1 MCFENDSPIPGDM
14 KNKLMAILFC
24 FAFLKA
30 TIGLAQYEKLDQTYY
45 FIQTKDGNEYM
56 GTILSEDGEKLVLL
70 TENLGEITL
79 FLKDIVKR
87 TEIKSGQMI
96 NGKYWFENPQ
106 ASRYFWSPNGYGL
119 KKGEWYYQNVWIF
132 FNQVSTG
139 VTNNFSIGAGIV
151 PLFLFSGASTPVWI
165 TPKLSLP
172 VIEDKLNLGA
182 GGLLGAVI
190 GEQNSGFGILYGL
203 STFGSKDRNMTLG
216 LGWGYVSGE
225 IANRPTITLSGMVRT
240 GARGYFLTEN
250 YYIHSGDFTLGLIS
264 AGGRRIIKNVGL
276 DFGLAIPLASDMDT
290 FIAIP
295 WLGFTVP
302 FGDFESYVE

>member
-1 MCFENDSPIPGDM
+1 M

>member
-1 MCFENDSPIPGDM
+1 M
-14 KNKLMAILFC
+14 KNKMLTVLFC
-24 FAFLKA
+24 LAFLKS
-30 TIGLAQYEKLDQTYY
+30 TIGVAQYEKLDPTLYL
-45 FIQTKDGNEYM
+45 IQTKNGNEYI
-56 GTILSEDGEKLVLL
+56 GTILSEDGEKLILL

-79 FLKDIVKR
+79 FHKDIVKR
-87 TEIKSGQMI
+87 REIKSSQIVDGT
-96 NGKYWFENPQ
+96 YWFENPQ

-139 VTNNFSIGAGIV
+139 LTDNFSIGAGLV
-151 PLFLFSGASTPVWI
+151 PLFLFAGTSTPVWI

-172 VIEDKLNLGA
+172 VIDDQLNLGA

-203 STFGSKDRNMTLG
+203 STFGSKNRNMTLG
-216 LGWGYVSGE
+216 LGWGYASGE
-225 IANRPTITLSGMVRT
+225 MANQPTITLSGMVRT

-250 YYIHSGDFTLGLIS
+250 YYINSGNFTLGLIS

-290 FIAIP
+290 FVAIP

-302 FGDFESYVE
+302 FGNFESSGK